1 MTEQDRQ
8 QGGVS
13 RAGSASSALSS
24 QSLSWVGGKTSELST
39 LALPRLKTGLNW
51 SWRTLLSGSVL
62 ATLFLTGSAFYC
74 FVIGRDRY
82 TSVSEFVIKQPMPP
96 SATGS
101 VLLGGTAMSTSVLAS
116 LEDGRYLQTY
126 LKSSDVKQNVFPDS
140 DVFKTKYAPVA
151 PDDWSGLQPDA
162 VEQAQ
167 LAFFQ
172 RQLEV
177 IPQEM
182 SGAIVLS
189 TNAYTAQDAFELNQS
204 LLNQAQLFVNDV
216 NQSISADQRVFAEKQ
231 VAFAKDRLKKSSD
244 QLEAFQDKYG
254 QLSPLEEQQATT
266 SFINNLESRLVD
278 LKVEEASLRRQ
289 YRDPDAPEVAFV
301 ADQVRE
307 LERQIQEERDKA
319 VGPGGRDL
327 NKLANQASRLQS
339 DVEFARQSLNSAMI
353 AADNSRMESQRQL
366 KFIVMLSKPQVAA
379 APDNNWRWKAF
390 LSCFGAVIVI
400 WGVGG
405 FILSAVNR
413 D

>member
-24 QSLSWVGGKTSELST
+24 RSLSWVGGKTSELST

-82 TSVSEFVIKQPMPP
+82 TSVSEFVIKQPIPP

-101 VLLGGTAMSTSVLAS
+101 VLLGGTAVSTSVLAS

-140 DVFKTKYAPVA
+140 NVFKTKYAPVA
-151 PDDWSGLQPDA
+151 PDWSGLQPDA